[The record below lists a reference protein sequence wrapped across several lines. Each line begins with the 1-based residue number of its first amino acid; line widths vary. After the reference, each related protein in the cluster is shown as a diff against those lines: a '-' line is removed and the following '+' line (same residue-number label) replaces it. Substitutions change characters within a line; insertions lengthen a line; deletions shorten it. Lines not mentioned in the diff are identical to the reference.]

1 MALSNLLK
9 CWLCDNVN
17 LNLVWISRVLGARRQ
32 CMTVF
37 PKKKLNKASVK
48 RLIFYKLG
56 TSLQLK
62 WEKLLV
68 KDVQNRERTAPAK
81 PLVAIGELQF
91 DYVSSKNDRSNK
103 KNLFRPLIS
112 QQQLQLFISYS
123 NFLRI
128 AIAKIC
134 TCNSPSYILHQIF
147 VRTVDFF
154 KALLGSCPFFKLLC
168 HFI

>member
-32 CMTVF
+32 CMMVF
-37 PKKKLNKASVK
+37 SKKKLNITSVK

-56 TSLQLK
+56 TSLLLK

-68 KDVQNRERTAPAK
+68 KDVKNRERTASAK

-91 DYVSSKNDRSNK
+91 DYVSSKNDQSNK
-103 KNLFRPLIS
+103 KNLFRPLTGIS
-112 QQQLQLFISYS
+112 VWVPNL
-123 NFLRI
+123 
-128 AIAKIC
+128 
-134 TCNSPSYILHQIF
+134 
-147 VRTVDFF
+147 
-154 KALLGSCPFFKLLC
+154 
-168 HFI
+168 